1 MSTIVCKK
9 VRKNLNRKEVTNV
22 EELDIIRERI
32 KKHRLSFVWLIN
44 QLSMRGIETDKTE
57 VSSIFAGTRKGA
69 KADSIIQCSTEIL
82 DDYEHGMSFVHS
94 NE

>member
-1 MSTIVCKK
+1 M
-9 VRKNLNRKEVTNV
+9 

-32 KKHRLSFVWLIN
+32 KKHHLTFVWLIN
-44 QLSMRGIETDKTE
+44 QLSLRGIEADKTE

-82 DDYEHGMSFVHS
+82 DDYEHGTLFVH

>member
-1 MSTIVCKK
+1 M
-9 VRKNLNRKEVTNV
+9 

-44 QLSMRGIETDKTE
+44 QLSMRGITTDKTE

-82 DDYEHGMSFVHS
+82 DDYENGKLFVH

>member
-1 MSTIVCKK
+1 M
-9 VRKNLNRKEVTNV
+9 

-44 QLSMRGIETDKTE
+44 QLSQRGISTDKTE

-69 KADSIIQCSTEIL
+69 KADAIIQCSTEIL
-82 DDYEHGMSFVHS
+82 DDYEHGTLFVH